1 MVTTD
6 LPLATLALLKQLSTS
21 VPAWSVEGPTCA
33 TGPCTFGGLSQET
46 DGEGKR
52 KRIQIVEQVD
62 SVLIRAR
69 HVDGRALVA
78 LWVRRP
84 GLEPKPRGKP
94 WERALYGG
102 RTRKIKKRIYT
113 LPSLLALLPER
124 AVPLFALD
132 LLAQIGPRAWDLDM
146 AWRGRHPSE
155 HAPRP
160 LTATALRAYI
170 AAPDHAAALVAVA
183 EQGKKE
189 VAA

>member
-1 MVTTD
+1 VVTPD
-6 LPLATLALLKQLSTS
+6 LPPAARTLLKQL
-21 VPAWSVEGPTCA
+21 AQWSVEGPTCA

-52 KRIQIVEQVD
+52 KRIAIIEQVD

-84 GLEPKPRGKP
+84 
-94 WERALYGG
+94 ERKGWA
-102 RTRKIKKRIYT
+102 
-113 LPSLLALLPER
+113 
-124 AVPLFALD
+124 
-132 LLAQIGPRAWDLDM
+132 LDM

-160 LTATALRAYI
+160 LTATQLRAYI
-170 AAPDHAAALVAVA
+170 GAPDHAAALAAVA

-189 VAA
+189 AA